1 MSSTD
6 YMKLVRQSGYD
17 LKQDVKKNRLIGVWN
32 LMTGYRWLYFFANG
46 AQGFSALGKTLTML
60 LLSYFVDS
68 VLAQPNPL
76 VLSSV
81 TPPALLDNAPLLAA
95 TLTTQ
100 VPVTTVAF
108 EIILIIALGF
118 VALAAMEGIFSFI
131 SGRLAAITSE
141 GVAFRLRNY
150 LFDHVQ
156 RLSFTYHDKHQTGDL
171 LQRCTSDVDA
181 IRRFFAEQ
189 AVGTGR
195 ILMLFFV
202 NLTAIAFLDWQLALF
217 STICV
222 PFVVVISLWFFN
234 RISDK
239 YEKFQDQE
247 GAMTTRLQEN
257 LTGVRVV
264 KAFAR
269 QRYEMDRFEEENYK
283 HFLRGREMLIWHA
296 LFWPTLDFITGM
308 QLIASYLVAGIL
320 VINGQM
326 SVGNYL
332 AFSGMVV
339 YIIFPMRNL
348 GRLIVEMSRGL
359 VSYDRVAEIIIEDR
373 EPIGETESAPVE
385 RIEGAVEFRNVSFE
399 YEPNAPVLKNVSFT
413 VKPGQVVAL
422 MGATGSGKT
431 SIVNLLTRFY
441 DYNSGSI
448 LIDGHELREYPRD
461 FLRRSIGLVE
471 QEPFLFSRSVRENIT
486 YGVGHEV
493 NDEDI
498 YRVTR
503 AAAVHHVIES
513 FSEGYN
519 TMIGERGVTLSGGQK
534 QRTAIARTLL
544 KDPRILV
551 MDDATSSVD
560 TETEAAIRTALKELL
575 PGRTAFII
583 AHRVQT
589 VMSADLIIMF
599 DKGEVVQMGTHA
611 ELMQDEEGIYRRIYD
626 MQSRIDK
633 EVEKE
638 VSGE

>member
-1 MSSTD
+1 LSAVD
-6 YMKLVRQSGYD
+6 YLKLVRQPEYD
-17 LKQDVKKNRLIGVWN
+17 LKQDVKKNRLVGVWN
-32 LMTGYRWLYFFANG
+32 LMSGYRWMYFLANG
-46 AQGFSALGKTLTML
+46 AQAFSALGKTLTML
-60 LLSYFVDS
+60 LLSFFVDS
-68 VLAQPNPL
+68 VLSQPNPL
-76 VLSSV
+76 VLGTV
-81 TPPALLDNAPLLAA
+81 TQPQVFADEPLLAA
-95 TLTTQ
+95 TLSAH
-100 VPVTTVAF
+100 VPIASVAF
-108 EIILIIALGF
+108 EVILIIALGF
-118 VALAAMEGIFSFI
+118 VTLAAMEGIFSFI

-141 GVAFRLRNY
+141 GVAYRLRNY

-189 AVGTGR
+189 AVGMGR

-217 STICV
+217 STLCV
-222 PFVVVISLWFFN
+222 PPVVVISLWFFN

-247 GAMTTRLQEN
+247 SAMTTRLQEN

-269 QRYEMDRFEEENYK
+269 QQYETERFEEENFK
-283 HFLRGREMLIWHA
+283 HFLRGREMLIWHS
-296 LFWPTLDFITGM
+296 LFWPSIDFITGI
-308 QLIASYLVAGIL
+308 QLVASYLVAGIM

-326 SVGNYL
+326 SVGNYV
-332 AFSGMVV
+332 AFSSMVI
-339 YIIFPMRNL
+339 YIIFPIRNL

-359 VSYDRVAEIIIEDR
+359 VSYDRVAEIIAEDR
-373 EPIGETESAPVE
+373 ELIGENESAPVE

-399 YEPNAPVLKNVSFT
+399 YEPNAPVLKNVSFS

-422 MGATGSGKT
+422 MGPTGSGKT
-431 SIVNLLTRFY
+431 SVINLLTRFY
-441 DYNSGSI
+441 DYTGGSI

-461 FLRRSIGLVE
+461 FLRRNIGLVE

-486 YGVGHEV
+486 YGVGHQV

-498 YRVTR
+498 QRVTR

-513 FSEGYN
+513 FAEGYD

-534 QRTAIARTLL
+534 QRAAIARTLL

-599 DKGEVVQMGTHA
+599 DKGEIVQMGTHT
-611 ELMQDEEGIYRRIYD
+611 ELMRDEKGIYRRIYD